1 MVKAKISNISLY
13 RNASLYRYIVIYR
26 FLRENVY
33 ACIKYFGGAK
43 KYTNISSKWD
53 FLVIYF
59 VTILTLTPLE
69 GCFRT
74 SHFMEHL
81 FLTVSEMS

>member
-1 MVKAKISNISLY
+1 MVKFQIHRYIVVI
-13 RNASLYRYIVIYR
+13 YRYIVIYR

-33 ACIKYFGGAK
+33 AWIKYFGGAK

-59 VTILTLTPLE
+59 VTILTLKPLE

-74 SHFMEHL
+74 SHSMKHL
-81 FLTVSEMS
+81 LLTVSDMS